1 MNTNTSGMHSGNNRK
16 IIDLELVKI
25 NMRGAEFNDEEH
37 IIPTD
42 NNVGDNQ
49 LFTNNL
55 QQNILG
61 QSNSDP
67 SIHLDP
73 AEGDDAARP
82 LINKVGTLRFINC
95 RLRRNR

>member
-1 MNTNTSGMHSGNNRK
+1 MHSGNNRK

-55 QQNILG
+55 
-61 QSNSDP
+61 
-67 SIHLDP
+67 
-73 AEGDDAARP
+73 
-82 LINKVGTLRFINC
+82 
-95 RLRRNR
+95 